1 MFGCFMDE
9 RTTIVIN
16 QVDSIVGSMSCFV
29 NRGMKDDIDYINGT
43 AHLTEHLIAK
53 SIYISN
59 KAYAFSNANVD
70 KEYTCFFGQA
80 LSINFN
86 DLLNAVI
93 NIDIDFSFE
102 NIEREKQHIWNQENY
117 KLLNNFRL
125 LDLEKMEYN
134 VFGEKNKLHMPT
146 LVTREDFFKINAQMI
161 KKYIREKINNSG
173 ITFFLSIN
181 SKNVD
186 VNSLLN
192 KIAKI
197 NKHISDYGDDSYDNF
212 SEEELSC
219 MRKRNTLQIKNYKP
233 KFFMSAFKVD
243 GIKTVDEYM
252 AINCLTVLYR
262 VILNKFFEQTSN
274 ILLEASLKIYD
285 ETALL
290 ILYSKNQEDIYK
302 VLSAIDFKDVLQV
315 LNNVKRSLLFLLIE
329 KISNPIELH
338 RFQFKTLKFY
348 DRGNCFEINDLY
360 EIFEKITINKLI
372 TLHKRCLASTYYQFI
387 TK

>member
-1 MFGCFMDE
+1 MLRCYLDE
-9 RTTIVIN
+9 NTTIVIN
-16 QVDSIVGSMSCFV
+16 ELDSIVGSMSCFV

-59 KAYAFSNANVD
+59 KPYAFSNANVD
-70 KEYTCFFGQA
+70 KEYTRFFGQA
-80 LSINFN
+80 LSTSFN
-86 DLLNAVI
+86 DLFNAII
-93 NIDIDFSFE
+93 NLDIDFSFE
-102 NIEREKQHIWNQENY
+102 KIEREKQHIWNQENY

-161 KKYIREKINNSG
+161 KKYIREKMNNSE

-181 SKNVD
+181 PKSVD
-186 VNSLLN
+186 IDSLIN
-192 KIAKI
+192 KIVKI
-197 NKHISDYGDDSYDNF
+197 KAHFSDYGDDSYDIF

-219 MRKRNTLQIKNYKP
+219 MRKRNTLQIKKYKP
-233 KFFMSAFKVD
+233 RFFMSAFKVD
-243 GIKTVDEYM
+243 SIQTVDEYM
-252 AINCLTVLYR
+252 AINCLTVLYK
-262 VILNKFFEQTSN
+262 VILNRFFEQTPN
-274 ILLEASLKIYD
+274 KLLEVSLKIYD

-290 ILYSKNQEDIYK
+290 ILYSKKREDFYK
-302 VLSAIDFKDVLQV
+302 ILSAIDFKDVLQV
-315 LNNVKRSLLFLLIE
+315 LDDVKRSLLFLLIE
-329 KISNPIELH
+329 RISNPIELH

-348 DRGNCFEINDLY
+348 DRGTCFEIDDLY

-372 TLHKRCLASTYYQFI
+372 ILHKRCLASTFYQFI
-387 TK
+387 